1 MDPLIALISYQW
13 NDSVAAEFIHE
24 ELALRGFKVI
34 HDRCTFLHGSR
45 LPTNM
50 ADAVARCDVFVAYL
64 TRSSLY
70 LEAPTSAP
78 RPAVDDEF
86 LPAMQ
91 RRRRSLADGG
101 AARPV
106 VAAITH
112 GLGDP
117 RSEAPTVVRET
128 TGEDISSLWNMAL
141 DQSTEHITQL
151 EAADLASRVLSALLA
166 PASGQ
171 DQEIVVTVVTRGT
184 GQPSTF
190 LTVDATSTL
199 GGAEHRPG
207 DPQDWRRYF
216 QALRDIESALAAWG
230 PARRLRIDPR
240 THLTGAVTIGRVFN
254 QSGHW
259 DLQVVGRAGTAGLSD
274 AAAHDQLAVTWERIG
289 AGHDM
294 AIHIDLLG
302 HPVSELATQLARS
315 LPPLAGRLD
324 IARRDPTGNLT
335 STDVSDMANVAASA
349 IRRAVTDTRAQNLH
363 LFVASPAEFA
373 VLLGHRMTALH
384 ADLHLYERTGDSYV
398 PTLLIPAATP

>member
-1 MDPLIALISYQW
+1 MDALIALISYQW
-13 NDSVAAEFIHE
+13 DDSVAAELIHE
-24 ELALRGFKVI
+24 ELALRGFTVI

-70 LEAPTSAP
+70 LEAPTGAP

-101 AARPV
+101 PARPV
-106 VAAITH
+106 IAAITH

-117 RSEAPTVVRET
+117 RGEAPTVVRET
-128 TGEDISSLWNMAL
+128 TGEDISSLWTMAL
-141 DQSTEHITQL
+141 DQSTEDITQL

-199 GGAEHRPG
+199 GGAENRPG
-207 DPQDWRRYF
+207 DLQDWRRYF
-216 QALRDIESALAAWG
+216 QAMRDIESVLAAWG

-240 THLTGAVTIGRVFN
+240 THLTGALTIGRIFN

-259 DLQVVGRAGTAGLSD
+259 DLEVVGRAGMARLSD
-274 AAAHDQLAVTWERIG
+274 ATTHDQLAVTWERMG
-289 AGHDM
+289 AGHDV

-302 HPVSELATQLARS
+302 HPVSELATQLART
-315 LPPLAGRLD
+315 LAPLAGRLD
-324 IARRDPTGNLT
+324 IARRDPTNNLT
-335 STDVSDMANVAASA
+335 SADISDMANIAASA
-349 IRRAVTDTRAQNLH
+349 IRRAVTETRAQNLH

-384 ADLHLYERTGDSYV
+384 ADLHLYERAGASYV
-398 PTLLIPAATP
+398 PTLLIQAATP

>member
-1 MDPLIALISYQW
+1 MNPLIALISYQW
-13 NDSVAAEFIHE
+13 DDSVAAELIHE
-24 ELALRGFKVI
+24 ELALRGFTVI

-50 ADAVARCDVFVAYL
+50 ADAVERCDVFVAYL

-70 LEAPTSAP
+70 LEAPSGAP
-78 RPAVDDEF
+78 HPAVDDEF

-91 RRRRSLADGG
+91 RRRRSLADSG

-106 VAAITH
+106 IAAITH

-117 RSEAPTVVRET
+117 RSEAPAVVRET
-128 TGEDISSLWNMAL
+128 TGEDISSLWTMAL
-141 DQSTEHITQL
+141 DQSTEHITQP
-151 EAADLASRVLSALLA
+151 EAADLASRVLSAVLV

-171 DQEIVVTVVTRGT
+171 DQEVAVTVVTRGT

-190 LTVDATSTL
+190 LTVDATSIL
-199 GGAEHRPG
+199 GGPDHRPG
-207 DPQDWRRYF
+207 DPLDWRRCF

-259 DLQVVGRAGTAGLSD
+259 DLQVVGRAGIAGLSD
-274 AAAHDQLAVTWERIG
+274 ATAHDQLAVTWERMG
-289 AGHDM
+289 AGHELT
-294 AIHIDLLG
+294 IHIDLLG
-302 HPVSELATQLARS
+302 HPVSELATQLERS

-335 STDVSDMANVAASA
+335 STDISDMANIAASA
-349 IRRAVTDTRAQNLH
+349 IRRAVTETRAQNLH

-384 ADLHLYERTGDSYV
+384 TDLHLYERAGDSYM
-398 PTLLIPAATP
+398 PSLMIPAVTR